1 MYMSENS
8 PKGDELSILSVVNTV
23 TDLKILERQRKIV
36 IKRYYYKRDEMVK
49 EIVPPIYDQ
58 PLIVCLDWKGGRGSR
73 VEVEVA
79 QN

>member
-36 IKRYYYKRDEMVK
+36 IKRYSYKRDEMVK
-49 EIVPPIYDQ
+49 KIVPPIYDQ
-58 PLIVCLDWKGGRGSR
+58 PLIVCLDWKEGRGSR

>member
-23 TDLKILERQRKIV
+23 TDLKILERRRKIV

-49 EIVPPIYDQ
+49 EIVPLFMINP
-58 PLIVCLDWKGGRGSR
+58 
-73 VEVEVA
+73 
-79 QN
+79 